1 MAPEKHILERAIEV
15 SAYQDIIDSLQ
26 GRDQH
31 IYKDD
36 KGNRYMFWSA
46 PHETKGKGFKFM
58 DIDKNKEKLF
68 QLADLDKLIRKK
80 DSIEDY

>member
-1 MAPEKHILERAIEV
+1 
-15 SAYQDIIDSLQ
+15 
-26 GRDQH
+26 
-31 IYKDD
+31 
-36 KGNRYMFWSA
+36 MFWCA
-46 PHETKGKGFKFM
+46 HNETKGKGFKFM

>member
-1 MAPEKHILERAIEV
+1 
-15 SAYQDIIDSLQ
+15 
-26 GRDQH
+26 
-31 IYKDD
+31 
-36 KGNRYMFWSA
+36 MFWSA